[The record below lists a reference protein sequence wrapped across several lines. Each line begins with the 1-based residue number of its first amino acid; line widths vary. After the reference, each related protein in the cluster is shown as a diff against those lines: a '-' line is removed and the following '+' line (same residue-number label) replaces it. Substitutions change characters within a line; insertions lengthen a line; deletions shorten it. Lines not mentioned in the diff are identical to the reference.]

1 MQDRE
6 PVATHAFRLI
16 GVFSVRFRWP
26 ILIAWVVIT
35 IFSVKAFPGLSDVAK
50 DSQSSFLPTNSPSV
64 QAETL
69 AQPFQDSKH
78 GVATLVAARES
89 GPLTASDIQQINAI
103 EARIGG
109 LSKVLR
115 VQDFGLSPDKHAE
128 QAQVVTALPPFSAGS
143 NAIALVAAIRA
154 TFPSNASGLQFH
166 LTGTIPGFVDQQSQS
181 KTSQNDIQRF
191 SVLFIIVLLLIAF
204 RALLAP
210 LVTLL
215 PAALVLALA
224 SPVIAGATHLGV
236 QVSAITQFILIVLVL
251 GAGTDYGLFLVFRTR
266 EELRRGLEPK
276 DAVRRAVATVGES
289 ITFSALIV
297 IAALMSLII
306 AQFNFYQSLGPAL
319 AIGIALMLMAGLT
332 LLPALLAIF
341 GRAVFWP
348 SRARMVENPRANVYG
363 RIAASVVRRPLPVA
377 VVGAVIFAA
386 IALGQIGTT
395 TAGFADQSAPS
406 GTDSAAGDKLV
417 TEHYGSANLNA
428 TEFLFKF
435 PTSIWTHAD
444 DLQSIEG
451 TLVRNGGFAA
461 VEGPLT
467 FSGQALTPAQLVAI
481 HAGGNVQAAE
491 ALARFVSVDGRTVQF
506 IAVEPHGGAL
516 PINDIPRVRDLATTI
531 GSGVG
536 AQASGVFGIQPFAYD
551 VDQLSSSDLWHIIP
565 VVAILIA
572 ILLAIVMRSLVAP
585 LYLVTSVLLS
595 YLAALGL
602 TALIFVHLGGQDGIN
617 FVLPFLMFVFLM
629 ALGSDYNVLVMTRIR
644 EESHH
649 DTTREAV
656 RRAIGATGTTV
667 TTAGLILGG
676 TFAVLAFAGGG
687 ASGGSQIQQIG
698 YGVAFGVVMDTFVVR
713 TILVP
718 ALVVILGR
726 RNWWPSSLWR
736 EGEPVAPAAPPST
749 PAESTPVPV
758 GER

>member
-1 MQDRE
+1 MTSRWF
-6 PVATHAFRLI
+6 ASI
-16 GVFSVRFRWP
+16 GNFSVRFRWP
-26 ILIAWVVIT
+26 IVIGWVLIT
-35 IFSVKAFPGLSDVAK
+35 IVSVKAFPGLSDVAK
-50 DSQSSFLPTNSPSV
+50 DSQSSFLPASSPSV
-64 QAETL
+64 QAENL
-69 AQPFQDSKH
+69 AQPFQSSKH
-78 GVATLVAARES
+78 GIATLVAARE
-89 GPLTASDIQQINAI
+89 GGVLTASDLQVISTL
-103 EARIGG
+103 EGRIRG
-109 LSKVLR
+109 LAGVTH

-128 QAQVVTALPPFSAGS
+128 QAQVVTDLPPYSAGTD
-143 NAIALVAAIRA
+143 AITLVKAIRA
-154 TFPSNASGLQFH
+154 TFPSDASGLQVH

-181 KTSQNDIQRF
+181 KNSQGSVQEF
-191 SVLFIIVLLLIAF
+191 SLLFIIALLLIAF

-210 LVTLL
+210 LITLL

-224 SPVIAGATHLGV
+224 SPVIAGSTHLGV

-251 GAGTDYGLFLVFRTR
+251 GAGTDYGLFLVFRMR

-297 IAALMSLII
+297 MAALMSLII
-306 AQFNFYQSLGPAL
+306 AQFSFYQALGPAL

-348 SRARMVENPRANVYG
+348 SRARLDENPRANIYG
-363 RIAASVVRRPLPVA
+363 RIAAFVVRRPMPVA
-377 VVGAVIFAA
+377 VIGAIVFGA
-386 IALGQIGTT
+386 IAFGQLGTT
-395 TAGFADQSAPS
+395 TAGFADQSAPT
-406 GTDSAAGDKLV
+406 GTDSAAGDTLIS
-417 TEHYGSANLNA
+417 EHYGSANLNA
-428 TEFLFKF
+428 TDFLYKF
-435 PTSIWTHAD
+435 STPIWSHAD
-444 DLQSIEG
+444 DLQTIQTALQSG
-451 TLVRNGGFAA
+451 GGFAT
-461 VEGPLT
+461 VEGPLA

-481 HAGGNVQAAE
+481 HAHGSTLAAE
-491 ALARFVSVDGRTVQF
+491 ALARFVSPDGRTVQY
-506 IAVEPHGGAL
+506 IGVEQGGAAA
-516 PINDIPRVRDLATTI
+516 PIKAIPALRTLADT
-531 GSGVG
+531 SGAAVHTV
-536 AQASGVFGIQPFAYD
+536 AQGVFGIQPFAYD
-551 VDQLSSSDLWHIIP
+551 VNQLSSSDLWHIIP
-565 VVAILIA
+565 VVAVLIA
-572 ILLAIVMRSLVAP
+572 ILLAIVMRSLLAP

-602 TALIFVHLGGQDGIN
+602 TALIFVHFGGQSGIN

-649 DTTREAV
+649 LPTGEAV

-718 ALVVILGR
+718 AIVVLLGR
-726 RNWWPSSLWR
+726 RNWWPSTLWR
-736 EGEPVAPAAPPST
+736 QGEPVLT
-749 PAESTPVPV
+749 PALTPPAP
-758 GER
+758 EPTPPLQTTSAR

>member
-1 MQDRE
+1 MTGRIFG
-6 PVATHAFRLI
+6 AI
-16 GVFSVRFRWP
+16 GNLSVRFRWP
-26 ILIAWVVIT
+26 IVIGWVLIT
-35 IFSVKAFPGLSDVAK
+35 IVSVRAFPGLSDVAK
-50 DSQSSFLPTNSPSV
+50 NSQSSFLPANSPSV
-64 QAETL
+64 QAEDL
-69 AQPFQDSKH
+69 AQPFQDSQH
-78 GVATLVAARES
+78 GVATLVVARES
-89 GPLTASDIQQINAI
+89 ATLTPGDIQDVTTI
-103 EARIGG
+103 EARIRG
-109 LSKVLR
+109 LSGVLR

-128 QAQVVTALPPFSAGS
+128 QAQVVTDLPPFSAGS
-143 NAIALVAAIRA
+143 NAISLVAAIRA
-154 TFPSNASGLQFH
+154 RFPSDATGLQFH

-181 KTSQNDIQRF
+181 KSSMGDIQKF
-191 SVLFIIVLLLIAF
+191 SLLFIIALLLIAF

-224 SPVIAGATHLGV
+224 SPVIAASTHLGV

-319 AIGIALMLMAGLT
+319 AIGIALMLLAGLT

-348 SRARMVENPRANVYG
+348 SRARLVESPRPNIYG
-363 RIAASVVRRPLPVA
+363 RIAGVVVRRPLPVA
-377 VVGAVIFAA
+377 VMGAIVFGA

-395 TAGFADQSAPS
+395 TAGFADQSAPA
-406 GTDSAAGDKLV
+406 GTDSAAGETLISQ
-417 TEHYGSANLNA
+417 HYGRANLNA

-435 PTSIWTHAD
+435 ATPIWSHAD
-444 DLQSIEG
+444 DLQTIQS
-451 TLVRNGGFAA
+451 TLQAGGGFAT
-461 VEGPLT
+461 VGGPLA
-467 FSGQALTPAQLVAI
+467 FSGQQLTPAQLVAV
-481 HAGGNVQAAE
+481 HDGGNAQAAA
-491 ALARFVSVDGRTVQF
+491 ALARFVSSDGRTVQY
-506 IAVEPHGGAL
+506 IGVERGGAAL
-516 PINDIPRVRDLATTI
+516 PITDIPKVRDLATRTA
-531 GSGVG
+531 SSVS
-536 AQASGVFGIQPFAYD
+536 AAASGVFGIQPFAFD

-572 ILLAIVMRSLVAP
+572 ILLAIVLRSLVAP

-602 TALIFVHLGGQDGIN
+602 TALIFVHFGGQDGIN

-649 DTTREAV
+649 AGTREAV
-656 RRAIGATGTTV
+656 RHAIGATGTTV

-676 TFAVLAFAGGG
+676 TFAVLAFAGGS

-718 ALVVILGR
+718 AFVVVLGR
-726 RNWWPSSLWR
+726 RNWWPSRLGQR
-736 EGEPVAPAAPPST
+736 DPVVTEDAA
-749 PAESTPVPV
+749 
-758 GER
+758 

>member
-1 MQDRE
+1 MTGRI
-6 PVATHAFRLI
+6 FGGI
-16 GVFSVRFRWP
+16 GNFSVRFRWP
-26 ILIAWVVIT
+26 IVIGWVLIT
-35 IFSVKAFPGLSDVAK
+35 IVSVKAFPGLSDVAK
-50 DSQSSFLPTNSPSV
+50 DSQSSFLPANAPSV
-64 QAETL
+64 QAEDL
-69 AQPFQDSKH
+69 AQPFQDSQH
-78 GVATLVAARES
+78 GVATLVVARES
-89 GPLTASDIQQINAI
+89 AALTSTDIQEITTI
-103 EARIGG
+103 EARVRG
-109 LSKVLR
+109 LSGVLR

-128 QAQVVTALPPFSAGS
+128 QAQVVTDLPPFSAGS
-143 NAIALVAAIRA
+143 NAISLVAAIRA
-154 TFPSNASGLQFH
+154 TFPSDATGLQFH

-181 KTSQNDIQRF
+181 KSSQGNIQEF
-191 SVLFIIVLLLIAF
+191 SLLFIIALLLIAF

-224 SPVIAGATHLGV
+224 SPVIAASTHLGV

-251 GAGTDYGLFLVFRTR
+251 GAGTDYGLFLVFRMR

-276 DAVRRAVATVGES
+276 DAVRRGVATVGES

-319 AIGIALMLMAGLT
+319 AIGIALMLIAGLT

-348 SRARMVENPRANVYG
+348 SRARLVENPRPNIYG
-363 RIAASVVRRPLPVA
+363 RIAAVVVRRPLPVA
-377 VVGAVIFAA
+377 VMGAIVFGA

-395 TAGFADQSAPS
+395 TAGFADQSAPT
-406 GTDSAAGDKLV
+406 GTDSAAGDTLISQ
-417 TEHYGSANLNA
+417 HYGSANLNA

-435 PTSIWTHAD
+435 ATPIWSHAD
-444 DLQSIEG
+444 DLQTIQS
-451 TLVRNGGFAA
+451 TLQAGGGFAT
-461 VEGPLT
+461 VGGPLA

-481 HAGGNVQAAE
+481 HDGGSTQAAE
-491 ALARFVSVDGRTVQF
+491 ALARFVSADGRTVQY
-506 IAVEPHGGAL
+506 IAVGHGGGAL
-516 PINDIPRVRDLATTI
+516 PITDIPAVRALATRT
-531 GSGVG
+531 GSSVN
-536 AQASGVFGIQPFAYD
+536 AEASGVFGIQPFAYD
-551 VDQLSSSDLWHIIP
+551 VNQLSSSDLWHIIP

-572 ILLAIVMRSLVAP
+572 ILLAIVLRSLVAP

-649 DTTREAV
+649 AGTREAV

-676 TFAVLAFAGGG
+676 TFAVLAFAGGS

-718 ALVVILGR
+718 ALVVLLGR
-726 RNWWPSSLWR
+726 RNWWPSTLGQGDAVVT
-736 EGEPVAPAAPPST
+736 EEAA
-749 PAESTPVPV
+749 
-758 GER
+758 

>member
-1 MQDRE
+1 VTAR
-6 PVATHAFRLI
+6 VFASI
-16 GVFSVRFRWP
+16 GNFSVRFRW
-26 ILIAWVVIT
+26 LIVIGWLLIT
-35 IFSVKAFPGLSDVAK
+35 IVSVKAFPGLSDVAK
-50 DSQSSFLPTNSPSV
+50 DSQSSFLPASSPSV
-64 QAETL
+64 QAEDL
-69 AQPFQDSKH
+69 AQPFQDSQH
-78 GVATLVAARES
+78 GIATLVAARQN
-89 GPLTASDIQQINAI
+89 GVLTAADLQEISSV
-103 EARIGG
+103 ETRIKG
-109 LSKVLR
+109 LSGVIR

-128 QAQVVTALPPFSAGS
+128 QAQVVTTLPPFSAGS
-143 NAIALVAAIRA
+143 DAISLVAAIRA
-154 TFPSNASGLQFH
+154 TFPSDAAGLQVH
-166 LTGTIPGFVDQQSQS
+166 LTGDIPGFVDQQSQS
-181 KTSQNDIQRF
+181 KSSQGDVQEF
-191 SVLFIIVLLLIAF
+191 SLLFIIVLLLIAF

-210 LVTLL
+210 LITLL

-266 EELRRGLEPK
+266 EELRRGLDPK
-276 DAVRRAVATVGES
+276 DAVRHAVTKVGES

-297 IAALMSLII
+297 MAALMSLII
-306 AQFNFYQSLGPAL
+306 AQFDFYQALGPAL

-348 SRARMVENPRANVYG
+348 SRARLVENPRANIYG
-363 RIAASVVRRPLPVA
+363 RIASFVVRRPLPVA
-377 VVGAVIFAA
+377 VVGAIIFGA
-386 IALGQIGTT
+386 IAFGQLGTT
-395 TAGFADQSAPS
+395 TAGFADQSAPT
-406 GTDSAAGDKLV
+406 GTDSAAGDTLIS
-417 TEHYGSANLNA
+417 EHYGSANLNA

-435 PTSIWTHAD
+435 STPIWSHAD
-444 DLQSIEG
+444 DLQTIQTALQSG
-451 TLVRNGGFAA
+451 GGFAT
-461 VEGPLT
+461 VEGPLA
-467 FSGQALTPAQLVAI
+467 FSGQPLTPAQLVAI
-481 HAGGNVQAAE
+481 HEHGTALTAE
-491 ALARFVSVDGRTVQF
+491 ALARFVSPDGDTLQY
-506 IAVEPHGGAL
+506 IGVENGGGAT
-516 PINDIPRVRDLATTI
+516 PINKVPALRTLAERT
-531 GSGVG
+531 G
-536 AQASGVFGIQPFAYD
+536 ADVHAEAQGVFGIQPFAYD

-565 VVAILIA
+565 VVALLIA

-602 TALIFVHLGGQDGIN
+602 TALIFVHFGGQSGIN

-649 DTTREAV
+649 LSTREAV
-656 RRAIGATGTTV
+656 RKAIGATGTTV

-718 ALVVILGR
+718 AIVVLLGR
-726 RNWWPSSLWR
+726 RNWWPSGLWR
-736 EGEPVAPAAPPST
+736 QGEPTVVPAVAPPDDINALET
-749 PAESTPVPV
+749 
-758 GER
+758 

>member
-1 MQDRE
+1 MTSRFFT
-6 PVATHAFRLI
+6 AI
-16 GVFSVRFRWP
+16 GNFSVRFRWP
-26 ILIAWVVIT
+26 VVIGWLVIT

-50 DSQSSFLPTNSPSV
+50 DSQSSFLPANSPSV
-64 QAETL
+64 QAEKL
-69 AQPFQDSKH
+69 AQPFQDSQH
-78 GVATLVAARES
+78 GVATLVVARDNATLSAAD
-89 GPLTASDIQQINAI
+89 LQQIATE
-103 EARIGG
+103 EATIRSISG
-109 LSKVLR
+109 VLR
-115 VQDFGLSPDKHAE
+115 VQDFGLSPDRHAE
-128 QAQVVTALPPFSAGS
+128 QAQVVTDLPPFSAGS
-143 NAIALVAAIRA
+143 HAISLVAAIRH
-154 TFPSNASGLQFH
+154 TFPSGSGLAFH
-166 LTGTIPGFVDQQSQS
+166 LTGSIPGFVDQQSQS
-181 KTSQNDIQRF
+181 KSSMGDIQKF
-191 SVLFIIVLLLIAF
+191 SLLFIIVLLLIAF

-210 LVTLL
+210 LVTLV

-306 AQFNFYQSLGPAL
+306 AQFDFYQSLGPAL

-348 SRARMVENPRANVYG
+348 SKARLVENPRANIYG
-363 RIAASVVRRPLPVA
+363 RIAAVIVRRPLPVA
-377 VVGAVIFAA
+377 VAGAVIFGA
-386 IALGQIGTT
+386 IALGPIGTT
-395 TAGFADQSAPS
+395 TAGFADQSAPA
-406 GTDSAAGDKLV
+406 GTDSAAGDTLIS
-417 TEHYGSANLNA
+417 EHYGSANLNA

-435 PTSIWTHAD
+435 RTPLWSHAD
-444 DLQSIEG
+444 DLQ
-451 TLVRNGGFAA
+451 TLQMSLATGGGFAT
-461 VEGPLT
+461 VEGPLA
-467 FSGQALTPAQLVAI
+467 FSGQPLTPDQLVAL
-481 HAGGNVQAAE
+481 HSSGNPQALQ
-491 ALARFVSVDGRTVQF
+491 ALARFVSPDGRTVQY
-506 IAVEPHGGAL
+506 IAVEPGGRAL
-516 PINDIPRVRDLATTI
+516 PITDIPKVRTLATN
-531 GSGVG
+531 SGASVN

-565 VVAILIA
+565 VVAMLIA

-602 TALIFVHLGGQDGIN
+602 TAIIFVHLGGQDGIN

-644 EESHH
+644 EESHLLP
-649 DTTREAV
+649 TREAV

-718 ALVVILGR
+718 AIVVVLGR
-726 RNWWPSSLWR
+726 RNWWPSGLWR
-736 EGEPVAPAAPPST
+736 QGEPAPVDAVAPDPAPSEPLAIGSD
-749 PAESTPVPV
+749 
-758 GER
+758 

>member
-1 MQDRE
+1 VTAR
-6 PVATHAFRLI
+6 VFASI
-16 GVFSVRFRWP
+16 GNFSVRFRW
-26 ILIAWVVIT
+26 LIVIGWLLIT
-35 IFSVKAFPGLSDVAK
+35 IVSVKAFPGLSDVAK
-50 DSQSSFLPTNSPSV
+50 DSQSSFLPASSPSV
-64 QAETL
+64 QAEDL
-69 AQPFQDSKH
+69 AQPFQDSQH
-78 GVATLVAARES
+78 GIATLVAARQN
-89 GPLTASDIQQINAI
+89 GVLTAADLQEISSV
-103 EARIGG
+103 ETRIKG
-109 LSKVLR
+109 LSGVIR

-128 QAQVVTALPPFSAGS
+128 QAQVVTTLPPFSAGS
-143 NAIALVAAIRA
+143 DAISLVAAIRA
-154 TFPSNASGLQFH
+154 TFPSDAAGLQVH
-166 LTGTIPGFVDQQSQS
+166 LTGDIPGFVDQQSQS
-181 KTSQNDIQRF
+181 KSSQGDVQEF
-191 SVLFIIVLLLIAF
+191 SLLFIIVLLLIAF

-210 LVTLL
+210 LITLL

-266 EELRRGLEPK
+266 EELRRGLDPK
-276 DAVRRAVATVGES
+276 DAVRHAVTKVGES

-297 IAALMSLII
+297 MAALMSLII
-306 AQFNFYQSLGPAL
+306 AQFDFYQALGPAL

-348 SRARMVENPRANVYG
+348 SRARLVENPRANIYG
-363 RIAASVVRRPLPVA
+363 RIASFVVRRPLPVA
-377 VVGAVIFAA
+377 VVGAIIFGA
-386 IALGQIGTT
+386 IAFGQLGTT
-395 TAGFADQSAPS
+395 TAGFADQSAPT
-406 GTDSAAGDKLV
+406 GTDSAAGDTLIS
-417 TEHYGSANLNA
+417 EHYGSANLNA

-435 PTSIWTHAD
+435 STPIWSHAD
-444 DLQSIEG
+444 DLQTIQTALQSG
-451 TLVRNGGFAA
+451 GGFAT
-461 VEGPLT
+461 VEGPLA
-467 FSGQALTPAQLVAI
+467 FSGQPLTPAQLVAI
-481 HAGGNVQAAE
+481 HEHGTALTAE
-491 ALARFVSVDGRTVQF
+491 ALARFVSPDGDTLQY
-506 IAVEPHGGAL
+506 IGVENGGGAT
-516 PINDIPRVRDLATTI
+516 PINKVPALRTLAERT
-531 GSGVG
+531 G
-536 AQASGVFGIQPFAYD
+536 ADVHAEAQGVFGIQPFAYD

-565 VVAILIA
+565 VVALLIA

-602 TALIFVHLGGQDGIN
+602 TALIFVHFGGQSGIN

-649 DTTREAV
+649 LSTREAV
-656 RRAIGATGTTV
+656 RKAIGATGTTV

-718 ALVVILGR
+718 AIVVLLGR
-726 RNWWPSSLWR
+726 RNWWPSGLWR
-736 EGEPVAPAAPPST
+736 QGEPTVVPAVAPPAQEPTPPLQTTST
-749 PAESTPVPV
+749 
-758 GER
+758 R

>member
-1 MQDRE
+1 MTSRMF
-6 PVATHAFRLI
+6 AAI
-16 GVFSVRFRWP
+16 GSFSVRYRWP
-26 ILIAWVVIT
+26 VVIGWVLIT
-35 IFSVKAFPGLSDVAK
+35 IVSVKVFPGLSDVAK
-50 DSQSSFLPTNSPSV
+50 DSQSSFLPASSPSV
-64 QAETL
+64 QAENL

-78 GVATLVAARES
+78 GTATLIVARA
-89 GPLTASDIQQINAI
+89 GGVLTAADLQQISAI
-103 EARIGG
+103 ETRIRGVP
-109 LSKVLR
+109 KVIR

-128 QAQVVTALPPFSAGS
+128 QAQVVTTLPPFSAGS
-143 NAIALVAAIRA
+143 DAISLVAAVRA
-154 TFPSNASGLQFH
+154 TFPGDASGLQFH

-181 KTSQNDIQRF
+181 KSSQGEVQKF
-191 SVLFIIVLLLIAF
+191 SFLFIIVLLLIAF

-251 GAGTDYGLFLVFRTR
+251 GAGTDYGLFLVFRVR

-297 IAALMSLII
+297 MAALMSLII
-306 AQFNFYQSLGPAL
+306 AQFNFYQALGPAL
-319 AIGIALMLMAGLT
+319 AIGIALMLIAGLT

-348 SRARMVENPRANVYG
+348 SKARFEENPRPNIYG
-363 RIAASVVRRPLPVA
+363 RIAGVVVRRPVPIAVA
-377 VVGAVIFAA
+377 GAIVFGA
-386 IALGQIGTT
+386 IAFGQVGTT
-395 TAGFADQSAPS
+395 TAGFADQSAPT
-406 GTDSAAGDKLV
+406 GTDSAAGDALV
-417 TEHYGSANLNA
+417 SAHYGRANLNA

-435 PTSIWTHAD
+435 ATPIWSHAD
-444 DLQSIEG
+444 DLQTIQT
-451 TLVRNGGFAA
+451 TLLSGGGFATI
-461 VEGPLT
+461 EGPLA
-467 FSGQALTPAQLVAI
+467 FSGQALTPSQLIAV
-481 HAGGNVQAAE
+481 HAGGNTLAAA
-491 ALARFVSVDGRTVQF
+491 ALARFVSPDGRTVQY
-506 IAVEPHGGAL
+506 IGVEQGGAAT
-516 PINDIPRVRDLATTI
+516 PISQVPALRTLADRA
-531 GSGVG
+531 GAGVHAE
-536 AQASGVFGIQPFAYD
+536 AQGVFGIQPFAYD
-551 VDQLSSSDLWHIIP
+551 VNKLSSSDLWHIIP
-565 VVAILIA
+565 VVAVLIA

-602 TALIFVHLGGQDGIN
+602 TALIFVHFGGQSGIN

-649 DTTREAV
+649 LRTRDAV

-718 ALVVILGR
+718 AIVVLLGR
-726 RNWWPSSLWR
+726 RNWWPSGLWR
-736 EGEPVAPAAPPST
+736 EGEPVDVAAFAPPT
-749 PAESTPVPV
+749 PAPPLETAAS
-758 GER
+758 R

>member
-1 MQDRE
+1 MTSR
-6 PVATHAFRLI
+6 VFASI
-16 GVFSVRFRWP
+16 GAFSVRFRW
-26 ILIAWVVIT
+26 LIVVAWLVIT
-35 IFSVKAFPGLSDVAK
+35 IVSVKAFPGLSDVAK
-50 DSQSSFLPTNSPSV
+50 DSQSSFLPANSPSV
-64 QAETL
+64 QAEDL
-69 AQPFQDSKH
+69 AQPFQDSQH
-78 GVATLVAARES
+78 GIATLVVARENS
-89 GPLTASDIQQINAI
+89 TLSAADIQQITST
-103 EARIGG
+103 EATIRALHG
-109 LSKVLR
+109 VLR

-128 QAQVVTALPPFSAGS
+128 QAQVVTDLPPFSAGS
-143 NAIALVAAIRA
+143 DAISLVAAIRH
-154 TFPSNASGLQFH
+154 TFPSDAGGLEFH

-181 KTSQNDIQRF
+181 KSSQGDIQKF
-191 SVLFIIVLLLIAF
+191 SLLFIIVLLLIAF

-210 LVTLL
+210 LVTLI

-306 AQFNFYQSLGPAL
+306 AQFDFYQSLGPAL

-348 SRARMVENPRANVYG
+348 SRARLVENPRANIYG
-363 RIAASVVRRPLPVA
+363 RIAAQVVKRPLPVA
-377 VVGAVIFAA
+377 IVGAIIFGA

-395 TAGFADQSAPS
+395 TAGFADQSAPT
-406 GTDSAAGDKLV
+406 GTDSAAGDTLIS
-417 TEHYGSANLNA
+417 EHYGSANLNA

-435 PTSIWTHAD
+435 PTAIWSHAD
-444 DLQSIEG
+444 DLQTIQS
-451 TLVRNGGFAA
+451 TLAADGGFATI
-461 VEGPLT
+461 EGPLS
-467 FSGQALTPAQLVAI
+467 FSGQALTPAQLVAV
-481 HAGGNVQAAE
+481 HESGNANATE
-491 ALARFVSVDGRTVQF
+491 ALARFVSSDGRTVQY
-506 IAVEPHGGAL
+506 IAVEHGGGAL
-516 PINDIPRVRDLATTI
+516 PITDIPRVRALATRT
-531 GSGVG
+531 GSSVG
-536 AQASGVFGIQPFAYD
+536 ASASGVFGIQPFAYD

-572 ILLAIVMRSLVAP
+572 ILLTIVMRSLVAP
-585 LYLVTSVLLS
+585 LYLVASVLLS

-602 TALIFVHLGGQDGIN
+602 TALIFVHFGGQDGIN

-649 DTTREAV
+649 LTTREAV

-718 ALVVILGR
+718 AIVVLLGR
-726 RNWWPSSLWR
+726 RNWWPSRLWR
-736 EGEPVAPAAPPST
+736 DGDPVAEVT
-749 PAESTPVPV
+749 PAPAPQPNLAVPA
-758 GER
+758 GRD

>member
-1 MQDRE
+1 M
-6 PVATHAFRLI
+6 TSRLFTSI
-16 GVFSVRFRWP
+16 GNFSVRFRWP
-26 ILIAWVVIT
+26 VVIGWVLIT
-35 IFSVKAFPGLSDVAK
+35 IVSVKVFPGLSDVAK
-50 DSQSSFLPTNSPSV
+50 DSQSSFLPASSPSV
-64 QAETL
+64 QAENL

-78 GVATLVAARES
+78 GTATLVAARES
-89 GPLTASDIQQINAI
+89 GVLTAADLQEITSI
-103 EARIGG
+103 ETRIHG
-109 LSKVLR
+109 LSGVLR
-115 VQDFGLSPDKHAE
+115 VQDFGLSPDKRAE
-128 QAQVVTALPPFSAGS
+128 QAQVVTTLPPFSAGS
-143 NAIALVAAIRA
+143 GAVSLVAAIRA
-154 TFPSNASGLQFH
+154 TFPNATSGLQFH

-181 KTSQNDIQRF
+181 KSSQGDVQRF
-191 SVLFIIVLLLIAF
+191 SLLFIIALLLIAF

-297 IAALMSLII
+297 MAALMSLII
-306 AQFNFYQSLGPAL
+306 AQFDFYQALGPAL

-348 SRARMVENPRANVYG
+348 SRARFEENPRSNIYG
-363 RIAASVVRRPLPVA
+363 RIAAVVVRRPMPVA
-377 VVGAVIFAA
+377 IVGAIIFGA
-386 IALGQIGTT
+386 IAFGQVGTT
-395 TAGFADQSAPS
+395 TAGFADQSAPT
-406 GTDSAAGDKLV
+406 GTDSAAGDTLV
-417 TEHYGSANLNA
+417 AEHYGSANLKA

-435 PTSIWTHAD
+435 ATPIWSHAD
-444 DLQSIEG
+444 DLQSIQTRLE
-451 TLVRNGGFAA
+451 LDGGFAT
-461 VEGPLT
+461 VDGPLA

-481 HAGGNVQAAE
+481 HAGGSALATA
-491 ALARFVSVDGRTVQF
+491 ALARFVSPDGRTVQY
-506 IAVEPHGGAL
+506 IAVEPGGAAI
-516 PINDIPRVRDLATTI
+516 PISKVPALRTLANQA
-531 GSGVG
+531 G
-536 AQASGVFGIQPFAYD
+536 ATVNASAQGVFGIQPFAYD

-565 VVAILIA
+565 VVAVLIA

-602 TALIFVHLGGQDGIN
+602 TALIFVHFGGQSGIN

-649 DTTREAV
+649 LSTRDAV
-656 RRAIGATGTTV
+656 RKAIGATGTTV

-718 ALVVILGR
+718 AIVVLLGR
-726 RNWWPSSLWR
+726 RNWWPSGLWR
-736 EGEPVAPAAPPST
+736 QGEPVPVAAAREPVPAPPLQTTS
-749 PAESTPVPV
+749 P
-758 GER
+758 R

>member
-1 MQDRE
+1 MTGRIFGA
-6 PVATHAFRLI
+6 V
-16 GVFSVRFRWP
+16 GNFSVRFRWP
-26 ILIAWVVIT
+26 IVMGWVLIT
-35 IFSVKAFPGLSDVAK
+35 IVSVRAFPGLSDVAK
-50 DSQSSFLPTNSPSV
+50 NSQSSFLPANSPSV
-64 QAETL
+64 QAEDL
-69 AQPFQDSKH
+69 AQPFQDSRH
-78 GVATLVAARES
+78 GVATLVVARD
-89 GPLTASDIQQINAI
+89 GATLTPGDIQDVTTI
-103 EARIGG
+103 EARIRG
-109 LSKVLR
+109 LSGVLR

-128 QAQVVTALPPFSAGS
+128 QAQVVTDLPPFSAGS
-143 NAIALVAAIRA
+143 NAISLVAAIRA
-154 TFPSNASGLQFH
+154 TFPSDATGLHFH

-181 KTSQNDIQRF
+181 KSSMGDIQKF
-191 SVLFIIVLLLIAF
+191 SLLFIIALLLIAF

-224 SPVIAGATHLGV
+224 SPVIAASTHLGV

-348 SRARMVENPRANVYG
+348 SRARLVENPRPNIYG
-363 RIAASVVRRPLPVA
+363 RIAGVVVRRPLPVA
-377 VVGAVIFAA
+377 VMGAVVFGA
-386 IALGQIGTT
+386 IALGQLGTT
-395 TAGFADQSAPS
+395 TAGFADQSAPT
-406 GTDSAAGDKLV
+406 GTDSAAGEALISQ
-417 TEHYGSANLNA
+417 HYGSANLNA

-435 PTSIWTHAD
+435 ATPIWSHAD
-444 DLQSIEG
+444 DLQTIQS
-451 TLVRNGGFAA
+451 TLQAGGRFAT
-461 VEGPLT
+461 VGGPLA
-467 FSGQALTPAQLVAI
+467 FSGQQLTPAQLVAV
-481 HAGGNVQAAE
+481 HDGGNAQAAA
-491 ALARFVSVDGRTVQF
+491 ALARFVSSDGRTVQY
-506 IAVEPHGGAL
+506 IGVERGGAAL
-516 PINDIPRVRDLATTI
+516 PITDVPKVRDLATRT
-531 GSGVG
+531 GSSVS
-536 AQASGVFGIQPFAYD
+536 AASSGVFGIQPFAFD

-572 ILLAIVMRSLVAP
+572 ILLAIVLRSLVAP

-602 TALIFVHLGGQDGIN
+602 TALIFVHFGGQDGIN

-649 DTTREAV
+649 AGTREAV
-656 RRAIGATGTTV
+656 RNAIGATGTTV

-676 TFAVLAFAGGG
+676 TFAVLAFAGGS

-718 ALVVILGR
+718 AFVVVLGR
-726 RNWWPSSLWR
+726 RNWWPSSLGLR
-736 EGEPVAPAAPPST
+736 EPAVSEDA
-749 PAESTPVPV
+749 A
-758 GER
+758 

>member
-1 MQDRE
+1 VTSR
-6 PVATHAFRLI
+6 VFASI
-16 GVFSVRFRWP
+16 GNFSVRFRWV
-26 ILIAWVVIT
+26 ILVGWLVIT
-35 IFSVKAFPGLSDVAK
+35 VFSVKAFPGLSDVAK
-50 DSQSSFLPTNSPSV
+50 DSQSSFLPANSPSV
-64 QAETL
+64 LAEDL
-69 AQPFQDSKH
+69 AQPFQDSQH
-78 GVATLVAARES
+78 GVATLIVAREDAV
-89 GPLTASDIQQINAI
+89 LTAADIQQITTI
-103 EARIGG
+103 ETRIKG
-109 LSKVLR
+109 LSGVLR
-115 VQDFGLSPDKHAE
+115 IQDFGLSPDKHAE
-128 QAQVVTALPPFSAGS
+128 QAQVVTDLPPFSAGS
-143 NAIALVAAIRA
+143 DAISLVAAIRA
-154 TFPSNASGLQFH
+154 TFPSDASGLQFH

-181 KTSQNDIQRF
+181 KSSQGDVQKF
-191 SVLFIIVLLLIAF
+191 SLLFIIVLLLIAF

-297 IAALMSLII
+297 MAALMSLII
-306 AQFNFYQSLGPAL
+306 AQFDFYQALGPAL

-348 SRARMVENPRANVYG
+348 SRARLDENPRANIYG
-363 RIAASVVRRPLPVA
+363 RIAAVVVRRPMPVA
-377 VVGAVIFAA
+377 VVGAIIFGA

-395 TAGFADQSAPS
+395 TAGFADMSAPT
-406 GTDSAAGDKLV
+406 GTDSAAGDTLISQ
-417 TEHYGSANLNA
+417 HYGAANLNA

-435 PTSIWTHAD
+435 TTPIWSHAD
-444 DLQSIEG
+444 DLQ
-451 TLVRNGGFAA
+451 TLQTTLQAKGGFAT

-467 FSGQALTPAQLVAI
+467 FSGQALTPAQLVAV
-481 HAGGNVQAAE
+481 HTGGNTLATE
-491 ALARFVSVDGRTVQF
+491 ALARFVSADGRTVQY
-506 IAVEPHGGAL
+506 IGVEAGGAAT
-516 PINDIPRVRDLATTI
+516 PITEVPALRTLVDHA
-531 GSGVG
+531 G
-536 AQASGVFGIQPFAYD
+536 ASVSAEAQGVFGIQPFAYD
-551 VDQLSSSDLWHIIP
+551 VNQLSSSDLWHIIP
-565 VVAILIA
+565 VVAVLIA
-572 ILLAIVMRSLVAP
+572 ILLAIVMRSLTAP

-602 TALIFVHLGGQDGIN
+602 TALIFVHFGGQDGIN

-644 EESHH
+644 EESHLLS
-649 DTTREAV
+649 TREAV
-656 RRAIGATGTTV
+656 RKAVGATGTTV

-718 ALVVILGR
+718 AIVVLLGR
-726 RNWWPSSLWR
+726 WNWWPSGLWKQ
-736 EGEPVAPAAPPST
+736 GDPVDSIASGPA
-749 PAESTPVPV
+749 TPVPPLQTTSP
-758 GER
+758 R

>member
-1 MQDRE
+1 VTTR
-6 PVATHAFRLI
+6 VFASI
-16 GVFSVRFRWP
+16 GNFSVRFRWP
-26 ILIAWVVIT
+26 IAIGWVLIT
-35 IFSVKAFPGLSDVAK
+35 IFSVKAFPGLSDVARGT
-50 DSQSSFLPTNSPSV
+50 QSSFLPASSPSV
-64 QAETL
+64 QAENL
-69 AQPFQDSKH
+69 AQPFQDSQH
-78 GVATLVAARES
+78 GVATLIAARETS
-89 GPLTASDIQQINAI
+89 VLTAADIQGIVAI
-103 EARIGG
+103 EAKIRRLPG
-109 LSKVLR
+109 VLR

-128 QAQVVTALPPFSAGS
+128 QAQVVTDLPPFGAGS
-143 NAIALVAAIRA
+143 DAISLVAAIRA
-154 TFPSNASGLQFH
+154 TFPGDASGVQLH
-166 LTGTIPGFVDQQSQS
+166 LTGTIPGLVDQQSQS
-181 KTSQNDIQRF
+181 KSSQGNIQQF
-191 SVLFIIVLLLIAF
+191 SILFIIVLLLIAF

-210 LVTLL
+210 LVTLV

-297 IAALMSLII
+297 MAALMSLII
-306 AQFNFYQSLGPAL
+306 AQFSFYQALGPGL
-319 AIGIALMLMAGLT
+319 AIGIGLMLIAGLT

-348 SRARMVENPRANVYG
+348 SRSRLVESPRANVYG
-363 RIAASVVRRPLPVA
+363 RIAAVVVRRPMPIA
-377 VVGAVIFAA
+377 IIGAIIFGA

-395 TAGFADQSAPS
+395 TAGFADQSAPT
-406 GTDSAAGDKLV
+406 GTDSAAGDTLV
-417 TEHYGSANLNA
+417 SEHYGSANLNA

-435 PTSIWTHAD
+435 ATPIWSHAD
-444 DLQSIEG
+444 DLQTIQSSLQ
-451 TLVRNGGFAA
+451 TRGGFAT
-461 VEGPLT
+461 VEGPLA
-467 FSGQALTPAQLVAI
+467 FSGHALTPAQLGAV
-481 HAGGNVQAAE
+481 HAGGNTLAAA
-491 ALARFVSVDGRTVQF
+491 ALARFVSADGRTVQY
-506 IAVEPHGGAL
+506 IGVEAGGASP
-516 PINDIPRVRDLATTI
+516 PIKEVPALRTLVDRA
-531 GSGVG
+531 G
-536 AQASGVFGIQPFAYD
+536 AAVHAEAQGVFGIQPFAYD
-551 VDQLSSSDLWHIIP
+551 VDKLSSSDLWHIIP
-565 VVAILIA
+565 VVAVLIA

-602 TALIFVHLGGQDGIN
+602 TALIFVHLGGQSGLN

-649 DTTREAV
+649 LSTREAV
-656 RRAIGATGTTV
+656 RKAVGATGTTV

-676 TFAVLAFAGGG
+676 TFAVLAFAGGSG
-687 ASGGSQIQQIG
+687 SGGSQIQQIG

-718 ALVVILGR
+718 AIVVLLGR
-726 RNWWPSSLWR
+726 RNWWPSGLWR
-736 EGEPVAPAAPPST
+736 QGEPARVLAASPPEPAPPLQTTAS
-749 PAESTPVPV
+749 
-758 GER
+758 R

>member
-1 MQDRE
+1 M
-6 PVATHAFRLI
+6 TSRLFAAI
-16 GVFSVRFRWP
+16 GSFSVRYRWP
-26 ILIAWVVIT
+26 VLIGWVLIT
-35 IFSVKAFPGLSDVAK
+35 IVSVKVFPGLSDVAK
-50 DSQSSFLPTNSPSV
+50 DSQSSFLPASSPSV
-64 QAETL
+64 QAENL

-78 GVATLVAARES
+78 GVATLIAARAD
-89 GPLTASDIQQINAI
+89 GVLTAADLQQISSI
-103 EARIGG
+103 ETRVRG
-109 LSKVLR
+109 LSKVIR

-128 QAQVVTALPPFSAGS
+128 QAQVVTNLPPFSAGS
-143 NAIALVAAIRA
+143 DAVSLVANIRA
-154 TFPSNASGLQFH
+154 TFPGDSSGVQFH

-181 KTSQNDIQRF
+181 KSSQGDVQKF
-191 SVLFIIVLLLIAF
+191 SFLFIIVLLLLAF

-251 GAGTDYGLFLVFRTR
+251 GAGTDYGLFLVFRVR

-297 IAALMSLII
+297 MAALMSLII

-319 AIGIALMLMAGLT
+319 ALGIALMLIAGLT

-348 SRARMVENPRANVYG
+348 SKARLDENPRANIYG
-363 RIAASVVRRPLPVA
+363 RIAGVVVRRPMPVA
-377 VVGAVIFAA
+377 IAGAIIFGA
-386 IALGQIGTT
+386 IALGQVGTT
-395 TAGFADQSAPS
+395 TAGFADQSAPT
-406 GTDSAAGDKLV
+406 GTDSAAGDALISA
-417 TEHYGSANLNA
+417 HYGSANLNA

-435 PTSIWTHAD
+435 ATPIWSHAD
-444 DLQSIEG
+444 DLQTIQT
-451 TLVRNGGFAA
+451 TLQSGAGFAT
-461 VEGPLT
+461 VEGPLA
-467 FSGQALTPAQLVAI
+467 FSGQALTPSQLIAV
-481 HAGGNVQAAE
+481 HAGGNTLAAA
-491 ALARFVSVDGRTVQF
+491 ALARFVSPDGRTAQY
-506 IAVEPHGGAL
+506 IGVEHGGAAT
-516 PINDIPRVRDLATTI
+516 PISQVPALRVLADRAGAAVHTT
-531 GSGVG
+531 
-536 AQASGVFGIQPFAYD
+536 AQGVFGIQPFAYD
-551 VDQLSSSDLWHIIP
+551 VNKLSSSDLWHIIP
-565 VVAILIA
+565 VVAVLIA

-602 TALIFVHLGGQDGIN
+602 TALIFVHFGGQSGIN

-649 DTTREAV
+649 LRTRDAV
-656 RRAIGATGTTV
+656 RKAIGATGTTV

-718 ALVVILGR
+718 AIVVLLGR
-726 RNWWPSSLWR
+726 RNWWPSTLWR
-736 EGEPVAPAAPPST
+736 QGEPVDIAAFTPQAPAPPLQTTS
-749 PAESTPVPV
+749 P
-758 GER
+758 R

>member
-1 MQDRE
+1 MTGR
-6 PVATHAFRLI
+6 VFASI
-16 GVFSVRFRWP
+16 GNFSVRFRW
-26 ILIAWVVIT
+26 LIVIGWLLIT
-35 IFSVKAFPGLSDVAK
+35 IVSVKAFPGLSDVAK
-50 DSQSSFLPTNSPSV
+50 DSQSSFLPASSPSV
-64 QAETL
+64 QAEDL
-69 AQPFQDSKH
+69 AQPFQDSQH
-78 GVATLVAARES
+78 GIATLVAGRENS
-89 GPLTASDIQQINAI
+89 VLTASDLQEISTI
-103 EARIGG
+103 ETRIKA
-109 LSKVLR
+109 LSGVIR

-128 QAQVVTALPPFSAGS
+128 QAQVVTTLPPFSAGS
-143 NAIALVAAIRA
+143 DAIALVAKIRA
-154 TFPSNASGLQFH
+154 TFPSDASGLQVH
-166 LTGTIPGFVDQQSQS
+166 LTGDIPGFVDQQSQS
-181 KTSQNDIQRF
+181 KSSQGDVQEF
-191 SVLFIIVLLLIAF
+191 SLLFIIVLLLIAF

-210 LVTLL
+210 LITLL

-266 EELRRGLEPK
+266 EELRRGLDPK
-276 DAVRRAVATVGES
+276 DAVRRAVTKVGEL

-297 IAALMSLII
+297 MAALMSLII
-306 AQFNFYQSLGPAL
+306 AQFDFYQALGPAL

-348 SRARMVENPRANVYG
+348 SRARLDENPRANIYG
-363 RIAASVVRRPLPVA
+363 RIASYVVRRPLPVA
-377 VVGAVIFAA
+377 VIGAIIFGA
-386 IALGQIGTT
+386 IAFGQLGTV
-395 TAGFADQSAPS
+395 TAGFADQSAPT
-406 GTDSAAGDKLV
+406 GTDSSAGDTLISQ
-417 TEHYGSANLNA
+417 HYGSANLNA

-435 PTSIWTHAD
+435 STPIWSHAD
-444 DLQSIEG
+444 DLQTIQTALQS
-451 TLVRNGGFAA
+451 GGAFATI
-461 VEGPLT
+461 EGPLA
-467 FSGQALTPAQLVAI
+467 FSGQPLTPAQLVTI
-481 HAGGNVQAAE
+481 HENGTALAAE
-491 ALARFVSVDGRTVQF
+491 ALARFVSSDGDTVQY
-506 IAVEPHGGAL
+506 IGVEKGGGAT
-516 PINDIPRVRDLATTI
+516 PISEVPALRTLAVRT
-531 GSGVG
+531 G
-536 AQASGVFGIQPFAYD
+536 AEVHAAAQGVFGIQPFAYD

-565 VVAILIA
+565 VVALLIA

-602 TALIFVHLGGQDGIN
+602 TALIFVHFGGQSGIN

-649 DTTREAV
+649 LSTREAV
-656 RRAIGATGTTV
+656 RKAIGATGTTV

-718 ALVVILGR
+718 AIVVLLGR

-736 EGEPVAPAAPPST
+736 QGEPSIAAVATPPAPEPTPPLQTTS
-749 PAESTPVPV
+749 A
-758 GER
+758 R

>member
-1 MQDRE
+1 VTGRIF
-6 PVATHAFRLI
+6 ASI
-16 GVFSVRFRWP
+16 GNFSVRFRWP
-26 ILIAWVVIT
+26 IVIGWVLIT
-35 IFSVKAFPGLSDVAK
+35 IVSVKAFPGLSDVAQN
-50 DSQSSFLPTNSPSV
+50 SQSSFLPASSPSV
-64 QAETL
+64 QAENL

-78 GVATLVAARES
+78 GVATLIAAREN
-89 GPLTASDIQQINAI
+89 GVLTPADLQQVSAI
-103 EARIGG
+103 EATIRGISGVVRI
-109 LSKVLR
+109 
-115 VQDFGLSPDKHAE
+115 QNFGVSPDKHAE
-128 QAQVVTALPPFSAGS
+128 QAQVVTNLPPFTAGS
-143 NAIALVAAIRA
+143 TAISLVKAIRA
-154 TFPSNASGLQFH
+154 TFPTDASGLQVH

-181 KTSQNDIQRF
+181 KSSQGDVQRF
-191 SVLFIIVLLLIAF
+191 SFLFIIVLLLIAF

-215 PAALVLALA
+215 PAAVVLALA

-251 GAGTDYGLFLVFRTR
+251 GAGTDYGLFLVFRMR

-297 IAALMSLII
+297 MAALMSLII
-306 AQFNFYQSLGPAL
+306 AQFNFYQALGPAL
-319 AIGIALMLMAGLT
+319 AIGIALMLIAGLT

-348 SRARMVENPRANVYG
+348 SRARLDENPRANIYG
-363 RIAASVVRRPLPVA
+363 RIAAAVVRRPLPVA
-377 VVGAVIFAA
+377 VCGAIIFGA

-395 TAGFADQSAPS
+395 TAGFADQSAPT
-406 GTDSAAGDKLV
+406 GTDSAAGDTLIS
-417 TEHYGSANLNA
+417 EHYGSANLNA

-435 PTSIWTHAD
+435 PTPIWTHAA
-444 DLQSIEG
+444 DLQTIQTSLESS
-451 TLVRNGGFAA
+451 GGFAT
-461 VEGPLT
+461 VEGPLN
-467 FSGQALTPAQLVAI
+467 FSGQPLTPAQLIAV
-481 HAGGNVQAAE
+481 HGGGSALAAE
-491 ALARFVSVDGRTVQF
+491 ALGRFVSADGRTVQY
-506 IAVEPHGGAL
+506 IGVEQGGAAT
-516 PINDIPRVRDLATTI
+516 PISQVPALRTLATDT
-531 GSGVG
+531 GREVNAA
-536 AQASGVFGIQPFAYD
+536 AQGVFGIQPFAYD
-551 VDQLSSSDLWHIIP
+551 VNQLSSSDLWHIIP
-565 VVAILIA
+565 VVAVLIA
-572 ILLAIVMRSLVAP
+572 ILLAIVMRSLLAP
-585 LYLVTSVLLS
+585 LYLVASVLLS

-602 TALIFVHLGGQDGIN
+602 TALIFVHFGGQSGIN

-649 DTTREAV
+649 LTTRVAV
-656 RRAIGATGTTV
+656 QRAIGATGTTV

-718 ALVVILGR
+718 AVVVLLGR
-726 RNWWPSSLWR
+726 RNWWPSGLWR
-736 EGEPVAPAAPPST
+736 QGEPAPAPAAIPLT
-749 PAESTPVPV
+749 PAPPLQTTSP
-758 GER
+758 R

>member
-1 MQDRE
+1 MTGRI
-6 PVATHAFRLI
+6 FGGI
-16 GVFSVRFRWP
+16 GNFSVRFRWP
-26 ILIAWVVIT
+26 IVIGWVLIT
-35 IFSVKAFPGLSDVAK
+35 IVSVKAFPGLSDVAK
-50 DSQSSFLPTNSPSV
+50 DSQSSFLPANSPSV
-64 QAETL
+64 QAEDL
-69 AQPFQDSKH
+69 AQPFQDSQH
-78 GVATLVAARES
+78 GVATLVVARES
-89 GPLTASDIQQINAI
+89 APLTSTDLQAITTI
-103 EARIGG
+103 EARVRG
-109 LSKVLR
+109 LSGVLR

-128 QAQVVTALPPFSAGS
+128 QAQVVTDLPPFSAGS
-143 NAIALVAAIRA
+143 NAISLVAAIRA
-154 TFPSNASGLQFH
+154 TFPSDATGLQFH

-181 KTSQNDIQRF
+181 KSSQGNIQEF
-191 SVLFIIVLLLIAF
+191 SLLFIIALLLIAF

-224 SPVIAGATHLGV
+224 SPVIAASTHLGV

-251 GAGTDYGLFLVFRTR
+251 GAGTDYGLFLVFRMR

-319 AIGIALMLMAGLT
+319 AIGIALMLIAGLT

-348 SRARMVENPRANVYG
+348 SRARLVENPRPNIYG
-363 RIAASVVRRPLPVA
+363 RIAAVVVRRPLPVA
-377 VVGAVIFAA
+377 VMGAIVFGA

-395 TAGFADQSAPS
+395 TAGFADQSAPT
-406 GTDSAAGDKLV
+406 GTDSAAGDTLISQ
-417 TEHYGSANLNA
+417 HYGSANLNA

-435 PTSIWTHAD
+435 ATPIWSHAD
-444 DLQSIEG
+444 DLQTIQS
-451 TLVRNGGFAA
+451 TLQAGGGFAT
-461 VEGPLT
+461 VGGPLA

-481 HAGGNVQAAE
+481 HDGGSTQAAE
-491 ALARFVSVDGRTVQF
+491 ALARFVSADGRTVQY
-506 IAVEPHGGAL
+506 IAVEHGGGAV
-516 PINDIPRVRDLATTI
+516 PITDIPAVRALATRT
-531 GSGVG
+531 GSSVN
-536 AQASGVFGIQPFAYD
+536 AEASGVFGIQPFAYD
-551 VDQLSSSDLWHIIP
+551 VNQLSSSDLWHIIP

-572 ILLAIVMRSLVAP
+572 ILLAIVLRSLVAP

-649 DTTREAV
+649 AGTREAV

-676 TFAVLAFAGGG
+676 TFAVLAFAGGS

-718 ALVVILGR
+718 ALVVLLGH
-726 RNWWPSSLWR
+726 RNWWPSTLGQGDAVVT
-736 EGEPVAPAAPPST
+736 EEAA
-749 PAESTPVPV
+749 
-758 GER
+758 

>member
-1 MQDRE
+1 MQHRE
-6 PVATHAFRLI
+6 PAASRAFRSI

-26 ILIAWVVIT
+26 ILIAWFLIT
-35 IFSVKAFPGLSDVAK
+35 IVSVKVFPGLSDVAK
-50 DSQSSFLPTNSPSV
+50 DSQSSFLPANSPSV

-69 AQPFQDSKH
+69 VQPFQDSRH
-78 GVATLVAARES
+78 GVATLVAARQ
-89 GPLTASDIQQINAI
+89 GGVLTASDIQQINAI
-103 EARIGG
+103 EGRIGG
-109 LSKVLR
+109 LAGVLR

-128 QAQVVTALPPFSAGS
+128 QAQVVTDLPPFSAGT
-143 NAIALVAAIRA
+143 NAIALVDAIRG
-154 TFPSNASGLQFH
+154 TFPSDASGLQFH
-166 LTGTIPGFVDQQSQS
+166 LTGTIPGFVDQQKTS
-181 KTSQNDIQRF
+181 KTSQNDIQKF
-191 SVLFIIVLLLIAF
+191 SLLFIIALLLIAF

-348 SRARMVENPRANVYG
+348 SRARIVENPRANVYG
-363 RIAASVVRRPLPVA
+363 RIAARVVRRPLPIA
-377 VVGAVIFAA
+377 VIGAVIFGA

-406 GTDSAAGDKLV
+406 GTDSAAGDTV
-417 TEHYGSANLNA
+417 ITEHYGSANLNA

-435 PTSIWTHAD
+435 PTPIWSHAD
-444 DLQSIEG
+444 DLQTIEG
-451 TLVRNGGFAA
+451 TLARNGGFAA

-467 FSGQALTPAQLVAI
+467 FSGQPLTPAQLVAI
-481 HAGGNVQAAE
+481 HAGGNTQSAE
-491 ALARFVSVDGRTVQF
+491 ALARFVSADGRTVQY

-516 PINDIPRVRDLATTI
+516 PIKDIPRVRDLASTI
-531 GSGVG
+531 GAGVG

-602 TALIFVHLGGQDGIN
+602 TALIFVHFGGQDGIN

-726 RNWWPSSLWR
+726 RNWWPSPLWR
-736 EGEPVAPAAPPST
+736 QGEPIAPPARPST
-749 PAESTPVPV
+749 QPENIPVPM
-758 GER
+758 GEP

>member
-1 MQDRE
+1 MTSRIF
-6 PVATHAFRLI
+6 ASI
-16 GVFSVRFRWP
+16 GIFSVRFRWP
-26 ILIAWVVIT
+26 IVIAWVVIT
-35 IFSVKAFPGLSDVAK
+35 IVSVKAFPGLSDVAK
-50 DSQSSFLPTNSPSV
+50 DSQSSFLPANSPSV
-64 QAETL
+64 QAEDL
-69 AQPFQDSKH
+69 AQPFQDSQH
-78 GVATLVAARES
+78 GIATLVVARES
-89 GPLTASDIQQINAI
+89 TTLTAADIQQITTT
-103 EARIGG
+103 EATIRA
-109 LSKVLR
+109 LSGVIR

-128 QAQVVTALPPFSAGS
+128 QAQVVTDLPPFSAGS
-143 NAIALVAAIRA
+143 DAVALVAAIRH
-154 TFPSNASGLQFH
+154 TFPSDAGGLEFH

-181 KTSQNDIQRF
+181 KSSMGDTQKF
-191 SVLFIIVLLLIAF
+191 SLLFIIVLLLIAF

-210 LVTLL
+210 LVTLI

-306 AQFNFYQSLGPAL
+306 AQFDFYQSLGPAL

-348 SRARMVENPRANVYG
+348 SRATLVENPRPNIYG
-363 RIAASVVRRPLPVA
+363 RIAAAVVRRPLPVA
-377 VVGAVIFAA
+377 VTGAVIFGA

-395 TAGFADQSAPS
+395 TAGFADQSAPT
-406 GTDSAAGDKLV
+406 GTDSAAGDTLIS
-417 TEHYGSANLNA
+417 EHYGSANLNA
-428 TEFLFKF
+428 TEFLYKF
-435 PTSIWTHAD
+435 SSPIWSHAD
-444 DLQSIEG
+444 DLQTIQSGLQSAGRFASI
-451 TLVRNGGFAA
+451 
-461 VEGPLT
+461 EGPLT
-467 FSGQALTPAQLVAI
+467 FSGQALTPAQLVAV
-481 HAGGNVQAAE
+481 HAAGSPQAIE
-491 ALARFVSVDGRTVQF
+491 ALARFVSSDGRTVQY
-506 IAVEPHGGAL
+506 IAVERGGSAL
-516 PINDIPRVRDLATTI
+516 PITDVPAVRTLATQT
-531 GSGVG
+531 G
-536 AQASGVFGIQPFAYD
+536 ASVNATASGVFGIQPFAYD
-551 VDQLSSSDLWHIIP
+551 VDKLSSSDLWHIIP

-602 TALIFVHLGGQDGIN
+602 TALIFVHFGGQDGIN

-649 DTTREAV
+649 STTREAV
-656 RRAIGATGTTV
+656 RHAIGATGTTV

-698 YGVAFGVVMDTFVVR
+698 YGVAAGIVMDTFVVR

-718 ALVVILGR
+718 AIVVLLGR
-726 RNWWPSSLWR
+726 RNWWPSNLWR
-736 EGEPVAPAAPPST
+736 DGDPAPATIEPAPPPPI
-749 PAESTPVPV
+749 PAVPV
-758 GER
+758 GGH

>member
-1 MQDRE
+1 MTSRIF
-6 PVATHAFRLI
+6 ASI
-16 GVFSVRFRWP
+16 GSFSVRFRWP
-26 ILIAWVVIT
+26 VLIGWLVIT

-50 DSQSSFLPTNSPSV
+50 NSQSSFLPANSPSV
-64 QAETL
+64 QAEDL
-69 AQPFQDSKH
+69 AQPFQDSQH
-78 GVATLVAARES
+78 GVATLIIGRES
-89 GPLTASDIQQINAI
+89 ATLTTADTQQITTVESTI
-103 EARIGG
+103 RG
-109 LSKVLR
+109 LKGVLR
-115 VQDFGLSPDKHAE
+115 IQDFGLSPDKHAE
-128 QAQVVTALPPFSAGS
+128 QAQVVTSLPPFSAGS
-143 NAIALVAAIRA
+143 DAIALVAAIRG
-154 TFPSNASGLQFH
+154 TFPSTGGGLQFH

-181 KTSQNDIQRF
+181 KNSQGDIQKF
-191 SVLFIIVLLLIAF
+191 SLLFIIVLLLIAF

-210 LVTLL
+210 LITLM

-224 SPVIAGATHLGV
+224 SPVIAAATHIGV

-319 AIGIALMLMAGLT
+319 AIGIALMLIAGLT

-348 SRARMVENPRANVYG
+348 SRARLVDHPRPNIYG
-363 RIAASVVRRPLPVA
+363 RIAGAVVRRPLPVA
-377 VVGAVIFAA
+377 VVGAIVFGA

-395 TAGFADQSAPS
+395 TAGFADQSPPS
-406 GTDSAAGDKLV
+406 GTDSAAGDTLISQ
-417 TEHYGSANLNA
+417 HYGSANLNA

-435 PTSIWTHAD
+435 ATPIWSHAD
-444 DLQSIEG
+444 DLQTIQTSLEN
-451 TLVRNGGFAA
+451 RGGFAT
-461 VEGPLT
+461 VEGPLA
-467 FSGQALTPAQLVAI
+467 FSGHALTPAQLVTI
-481 HAGGNVQAAE
+481 HDGGSTQAAA
-491 ALARFVSVDGRTVQF
+491 ALARFVSADGRTVQY
-506 IAVEPHGGAL
+506 IGVEPGGKAL
-516 PINDIPRVRDLATTI
+516 PVSVVPTVRELVTTT
-531 GSGVG
+531 GSSVN
-536 AQASGVFGIQPFAYD
+536 AAADGVFGIQPFAFD
-551 VDQLSSSDLWHIIP
+551 VDKLSSSDLWHIIP
-565 VVAILIA
+565 VVALLIA

-602 TALIFVHLGGQDGIN
+602 TALIFVHFGGQDGIN

-649 DTTREAV
+649 LSTRDAV
-656 RRAIGATGTTV
+656 RKAIGATGTTV

-718 ALVVILGR
+718 AIVVLLGR

-736 EGEPVAPAAPPST
+736 HGEPPESPAAGT
-749 PAESTPVPV
+749 PAPQQELQTTAP
-758 GER
+758 

>member
-1 MQDRE
+1 MTSRI
-6 PVATHAFRLI
+6 FSSI
-16 GVFSVRFRWP
+16 GSFSVRFRWP
-26 ILIAWVVIT
+26 VLIGWLVIT

-50 DSQSSFLPTNSPSV
+50 DSQSSFLPANSPSV
-64 QAETL
+64 QAEDL

-78 GVATLVAARES
+78 GVATLIIARES
-89 GPLTASDIQQINAI
+89 TTLTAADTQEITAI
-103 EARIGG
+103 EGKIGG
-109 LSKVLR
+109 LKGVVR

-128 QAQVVTALPPFSAGS
+128 QAQVVTDLPPFSAGS
-143 NAIALVAAIRA
+143 DAIALVAAIRG
-154 TFPSNASGLQFH
+154 TFPSAADGLQFH
-166 LTGTIPGFVDQQSQS
+166 LTGSIPGFVDQQSQS
-181 KTSQNDIQRF
+181 KSSQGDIQEF
-191 SVLFIIVLLLIAF
+191 SLLFIIVLLLIAF

-210 LVTLL
+210 LITLM

-224 SPVIAGATHLGV
+224 SPVIAASTHIGV

-306 AQFNFYQSLGPAL
+306 AQFDFYQSLGPAL
-319 AIGIALMLMAGLT
+319 AIGIALMLLAGLT

-348 SRARMVENPRANVYG
+348 SRARLVEAPRPNIYG
-363 RIAASVVRRPLPVA
+363 RIAAVVVRRPLPVA
-377 VVGAVIFAA
+377 VVGAIIFGA

-406 GTDSAAGDKLV
+406 GTDSAAGDTLISQ
-417 TEHYGSANLNA
+417 HYGAANLNA

-435 PTSIWTHAD
+435 ATPIWSHAD
-444 DLQSIEG
+444 DLQTIQTS
-451 TLVRNGGFAA
+451 LQNKGGFAT
-461 VEGPLT
+461 VEGPLA

-481 HAGGNVQAAE
+481 HNSGSTGATE
-491 ALARFVSVDGRTVQF
+491 ALARFVSADGRTVQY
-506 IAVEPHGGAL
+506 IGVENGGSAL
-516 PINDIPRVRDLATTI
+516 PISSVPAIRDLATRT
-531 GSGVG
+531 GSSVS
-536 AQASGVFGIQPFAYD
+536 AQADGVFGIQPFAFD
-551 VDQLSSSDLWHIIP
+551 VDKLSSSDLWHIIP

-602 TALIFVHLGGQDGIN
+602 TALIFVHFGGQDGIN

-649 DTTREAV
+649 LRTRDAV
-656 RRAIGATGTTV
+656 RKAIGATGTTV

-718 ALVVILGR
+718 AIVVLLGR

-736 EGEPVAPAAPPST
+736 DGEPAATPIAVAPAPQQELQTTAP
-749 PAESTPVPV
+749 
-758 GER
+758 